1 MLLRWMFLLWCVSG
15 AVAADERILSFDSD
29 ITVQGDGAMIVEET
43 IRVRA
48 EGGEIKRGIYRDFP
62 TDYKDRYGNR
72 YRVGFEVLQV
82 LRDGS
87 TEDHRTE
94 GRGNGVRVYIGHQ
107 DRFLRTGEYIYT
119 LRYRTD
125 RQLGFFA
132 DHDELYW
139 NVTGNGWAFPIDSAR
154 AWVRLPGLPPDAI
167 TQEAY
172 TGYSGEQGRDYLADL
187 TVDGLAYF
195 ETTRPLRPEEGL
207 TIVTMWPK
215 GYVTA
220 PSETRQLEYF
230 LDDNRAALIGFLG
243 IAAILGYYLWIWS
256 RVGRDPPAGVIFPRY
271 EPPAHVSPA
280 ALRFVHR
287 MGYDKKAFATAVVN
301 LAVKGLVEISDE
313 DDDYAITRTQK
324 PATDVSPGE
333 RAILDCLPPRQGR
346 LVLQQANHRII
357 RLALEQHEQALKRDY
372 EKTYFL
378 TNTDKMIPGAL
389 LSIAVLI
396 AIAWSLPA
404 GEPRAFGLFMLAWLS
419 IWSVGVILLV
429 LHAWNRWRLARV
441 GGGIF
446 AAVFTTL
453 FALPFVGAEI
463 GALVGLFI
471 NSGPILP
478 VLLVA
483 VITANALFY
492 HWLKAPTMR
501 GRRFLDE
508 VEGLRLYLEVAEKD
522 ELNFKHPP
530 AKTPELFER
539 LLPYAMALDVEQHW
553 AEKFASTLD
562 RIGPEGEAY
571 QPAWYRGRHW
581 DSGHLGA
588 FATTVGGALSNAIA
602 ASSTAPGSSSGGGGG
617 GSSGGGGGGGGGGG
631 W

>member
-1 MLLRWMFLLWCVSG
+1 MLLRWMFLLWCVAG
-15 AVAADERILSFDSD
+15 AAQADERVLSFDSE
-29 ITVQGDGAMIVEET
+29 ITVHADGSMIVEE
-43 IRVRA
+43 IVLARA
-48 EGGEIKRGIYRDFP
+48 EGREIKRGIYRDFP

-82 LRDGS
+82 LRDGQP
-87 TEDHRTE
+87 EDYRTE
-94 GRGNGVRVYIGHQ
+94 GRGNGVRVYIGHP
-107 DRFLRTGEYIYT
+107 DRYLTPGEYRYT

-139 NVTGNGWAFPIDSAR
+139 NVTGNGWAFPIDAAR
-154 AWVRLPGLPPDAI
+154 AWVRLPGVPRDAI

-172 TGYSGEQGRDYLADL
+172 TGYSGEQGREYRADM
-187 TVDGLAYF
+187 TAEGLAYF
-195 ETTRPLRPEEGL
+195 ETTRPLRPQEGL

-215 GYVTA
+215 GYVAA
-220 PSETRQLEYF
+220 PSEAQQLGHF
-230 LDDNRAALIGFLG
+230 FGDNRVALVALLG
-243 IAAILGYYLWIWS
+243 LAAILGYYLWVWS
-256 RVGRDPPAGVIFPRY
+256 KVGRDPPAGVIFPRY
-271 EPPAHVSPA
+271 APPANASPA
-280 ALRFVHR
+280 ALRFVDQ
-287 MGYDKKAFATAVVN
+287 MGYDNKTFATAVVN

-313 DDDYAITRTQK
+313 DDDYAITRTAK
-324 PATDVSPGE
+324 AAAEVSPGE

-346 LVLQQANHRII
+346 LVLKQSNHRII
-357 RLALEQHEQALKRDY
+357 RLALEQHKQALKRDY

-389 LSIAVLI
+389 LSIAMLI
-396 AIAWSLPA
+396 AIAWSLPS

-419 IWSVGVILLV
+419 IWSVGTILLV
-429 LHAWNRWRLARV
+429 VHVWNRWRLARV

-446 AAVFTTL
+446 AALFTTL
-453 FALPFVGAEI
+453 FAVPFVGGEI
-463 GALVGLFI
+463 GALIGLYI
-471 NSGPILP
+471 NSGPVLP
-478 VLLVA
+478 IMLIVV
-483 VITANALFY
+483 VTINFLFY

-522 ELNFKHPP
+522 ELNFKHPLE
-530 AKTPELFER
+530 KTPELFER
-539 LLPYAMALDVEQHW
+539 LLPYAMALDVEQRW
-553 AEKFASTLD
+553 AEKFTAVLD

-571 QPAWYRGRHW
+571 QPIWYHGRHW
-581 DSGHLGA
+581 DSGHVGA
-588 FATTVGGALSNAIA
+588 FANTVGVALSSAIA
-602 ASSTAPGSSSGGGGG
+602 ASSNAPGSSSGGGGG